1 MDAYSKYKSIGIL
14 RGGNNMINE
23 FPKNY
28 ELMNERIIHEDFPS
42 NLLIRLINTIESF
55 NINYSK

>member
-1 MDAYSKYKSIGIL
+1 
-14 RGGNNMINE
+14 MINE